1 MRALLDISK
10 VAKECSYSQ
19 RAPKL
24 CFKGSQV
31 PFKVSRSFLLH
42 DGRILHTVNEL
53 LALQSKK
60 QLNRSILNV
69 TAERRSY
76 YENIIQMWLDLV
88 DRATSQQQSKR
99 VSEYCCHIYCD
110 CDSSHTTR
118 KRLTKSACPFSLN
131 SFYEKIQGLFGNK
144 KSIMHPLTVY
154 LQ

>member
-76 YENIIQMWLDLV
+76 YENIIQMWLDPI
-88 DRATSQQQSKR
+88 DRTISQQQSKR
-99 VSEYCCHIYCD
+99 ISKYCCHIYN
-110 CDSSHTTR
+110 SLQTTR

-144 KSIMHPLTVY
+144 SPIMHPLTVH